1 MRVDVCVCSC
11 TFVCALYSG
20 TFRSFENSFGG
31 LITGGVGVGVWI
43 RLDAGGCVCAFMY
56 LCGSGIFQYISLGGR
71 TLVSRISV
79 RGCSGVDSF
88 ECGWTCVCVYVFVR
102 ERYILVRFAR

>member
-1 MRVDVCVCSC
+1 MCVGLFVFWANLFVGVCLDVRVDASIYVYVC
-11 TFVCALYSG
+11 
-20 TFRSFENSFGG
+20 
-31 LITGGVGVGVWI
+31 
-43 RLDAGGCVCAFMY
+43 GC
-56 LCGSGIFQYISLGGR
+56 GIFQYISLVGR